1 MPIQDHS
8 RHETILVLDYGSQ
21 YSQLITRRI
30 RECNVFCTVV
40 PWDTPLAEIVAL
52 QPRGLVLSGGP
63 SSVYAPDAPHLR
75 PELLELGV
83 PILGIC
89 YGMQLLAHYLG
100 GEVEAA
106 GEREYGPAQVRVTD
120 PDTPLFSGLPQDLQ
134 VWMSHGDRIRA
145 LPPGFAGLAQSEGS
159 PYAAM
164 ANVDRGL
171 YGLQFHPEVVHTP
184 RGIDILRSYCV
195 RICDC
200 RADWTPSSFVDE
212 AVASIRA
219 QVGDGRVIC
228 AVSGGVDSTVVATL
242 IRRAVG
248 DQLTSIFV
256 DTGLMR
262 KDEPDEIVSDMA
274 ALLGDSF
281 VHVDARERF
290 LLALAGVTDPEQK
303 RRIIGHEFIAVF
315 EEEAQRYG
323 AAAFLGQGTLY
334 PDVIESASTPG
345 SAAKIKSH
353 HNVGGLPERM
363 KLELIEPVRLLFKD
377 EVRAVGEA
385 LGLPERMVQ
394 RQPFPGPGLAVRLI
408 GEITQER
415 LDALREAD
423 AIVRQEI
430 AQAGL
435 DRAIWQYFAVL
446 TSLRSVGVMG
456 DSRTYGYTVAI
467 RAVTSEDGMTADWAR
482 IPHDVLARMANRIVN
497 QVPMV
502 NRVVY
507 DVSSKPPATIEWE

>member
-120 PDTPLFSGLPQDLQ
+120 PDTPLFSGLPQYLQ

-145 LPPGFAGLAQSEGS
+145 LPPGFVGLAQSEGS

-262 KDEPDEIVSDMA
+262 KDEPDEIVSDMG

-507 DVSSKPPATIEWE
+507 DISSKPPATIEWE

>member
-1 MPIQDHS
+1 MPTQDHT
-8 RHETILVLDYGSQ
+8 RHDSILVLDYGSQ

-30 RECNVFCTVV
+30 RECHVFCQVV
-40 PWDTPLAEIVAL
+40 PWDAPLDEIVAL
-52 QPRGLVLSGGP
+52 DPRGLVLSGGP
-63 SSVYAPDAPHLR
+63 SSVYAPDAPSLR
-75 PELLELGV
+75 LELLELGIPV
-83 PILGIC
+83 LGIC

-100 GEVEAA
+100 GEVEAT
-106 GEREYGPAQVRVTD
+106 GEREYGPARVQITAGAN
-120 PDTPLFSGLPQDLQ
+120 PLFDGLPHDLQ

-145 LPPGFAGLAQSEGS
+145 LPRGFVTLAESESS
-159 PYAAM
+159 PHAAM
-164 ANVDRGL
+164 ADADRRL
-171 YGLQFHPEVVHTP
+171 YGLQFHPEVAHTP
-184 RGIDILRSYCV
+184 LGIDILRNYAV
-195 RICDC
+195 RICGC
-200 RADWTPSSFVDE
+200 RAEWTPSSFVDE
-212 AVASIRA
+212 AVDNIRA

-262 KDEPDEIVSDMA
+262 KDEPEEIVRDMG
-274 ALLGDSF
+274 ALLGGSLI
-281 VHVDARERF
+281 HVDARERF
-290 LLALAGVTDPEQK
+290 LRALAGVTDPEQK
-303 RRIIGHEFIAVF
+303 RKIIGHEFIAVF

-323 AAAFLGQGTLY
+323 DAAFLGQGTLY
-334 PDVIESASTPG
+334 PDVIESASSPG

-408 GEITQER
+408 GEITPER

-423 AIVRQEI
+423 AIVRQEV
-430 AQAGL
+430 AAAGL
-435 DRAIWQYFAVL
+435 DRTIWQYFAVL

-497 QVPMV
+497 QVPSV

-507 DVSSKPPATIEWE
+507 DISSKPPATIEWE

>member
-1 MPIQDHS
+1 MPRQDHS
-8 RHETILVLDYGSQ
+8 RHETIVVLDYGSQ

-40 PWDTPLAEIVAL
+40 PWDAPLAEIVAL

-507 DVSSKPPATIEWE
+507 DISSKPPATIEWE

>member
-1 MPIQDHS
+1 MPRQDHS
-8 RHETILVLDYGSQ
+8 RHETIVVLDYGSQ

-40 PWDTPLAEIVAL
+40 PWDAPLAEIVAL

-262 KDEPDEIVSDMA
+262 KDEPDEIVSDMG